1 MAAVTRW
8 NARFPLSERSKFVR
22 EATFEKR
29 TRHGDRTVS
38 DRFVWLTLFLLGC
51 YHGLNPGMGWLFA
64 VGLGFQ
70 DRSAVAVVR
79 AIVPLALGHII
90 SVALVVLLAIYAAAA
105 LPHRAVHFTAAAILI
120 GFGIYRLVSA
130 RHIRWVGMRVG
141 FRGLTLWGF
150 LMSSAHG
157 AGLML
162 LPFVVTGRANAAN
175 GMAMPMPGAQA
186 AHGALLT
193 GWLMVGVHTLGYV
206 LTAMAIALVVYTR
219 IGVRFLR
226 TGWVNLDLV
235 WAAALI
241 LSGLIALVT

>member
-1 MAAVTRW
+1 V
-8 NARFPLSERSKFVR
+8 
-22 EATFEKR
+22 
-29 TRHGDRTVS
+29 D

-70 DRSAVAVVR
+70 DRSGAAVLR
-79 AIVPLALGHII
+79 AIVPLALGHVI
-90 SVALVVLLAIYAAAA
+90 SVALVVLVAVYAAVQF
-105 LPHRAVHFTAAAILI
+105 PHRAVHLTAAAILI
-120 GFGIYRLVSA
+120 AFGVYRLIRA

-141 FRGLTLWGF
+141 FWGLTLWGF

-162 LPFVVTGRANAAN
+162 LPFVMPGHANTVS
-175 GMAMPMPGAQA
+175 GMAMPAPGAQA
-186 AHGALLT
+186 THAALLA
-193 GWLMVGVHTLGYV
+193 GWLMVGVHTFGYV
-206 LTAMAIALVVYTR
+206 ATATTIALLVYTK

-235 WAAALI
+235 WAVALI
-241 LSGLIALVT
+241 LTGLIALVT

>member
-1 MAAVTRW
+1 
-8 NARFPLSERSKFVR
+8 
-22 EATFEKR
+22 
-29 TRHGDRTVS
+29 
-38 DRFVWLTLFLLGC
+38 
-51 YHGLNPGMGWLFA
+51 MGWLFA

-70 DRSAVAVVR
+70 DRSAAAVLR

-90 SVALVVLLAIYAAAA
+90 SVALIVLVAVYAAAA

-120 GFGIYRLVSA
+120 GFGVYRLVRA

-141 FRGLTLWGF
+141 FWGLALWGF

-162 LPFVVTGRANAAN
+162 LPFVTSGSANAPS
-175 GMAMPMPGAQA
+175 GMSMAMPMPGLQV
-186 AHGALLT
+186 AHHALLV
-193 GWLMVGVHTLGYV
+193 GCLMVGVHTIGYV
-206 LTAMAIALVVYTR
+206 LTAAAIALIVYTK

-241 LSGLIALVT
+241 LTGLIALVS

>member
-1 MAAVTRW
+1 
-8 NARFPLSERSKFVR
+8 
-22 EATFEKR
+22 
-29 TRHGDRTVS
+29 VS
-38 DRFVWLTLFLLGC
+38 DRLVWLTLFLLGC

-70 DRSAVAVVR
+70 DRSAMAVVR
-79 AIVPLALGHII
+79 AIVPLALGHIL
-90 SVALVVLLAIYAAAA
+90 SVALIVLVTIYAAAA
-105 LPHRAVHFTAAAILI
+105 LPHRAVHFAAAAILI
-120 GFGIYRLVSA
+120 GFGLYRLVRA

-141 FRGLTLWGF
+141 FWGLALWGF

-162 LPFVVTGRANAAN
+162 LPFVVAGRTNAAN
-175 GMAMPMPGAQA
+175 GMAMPMPGIQA

-193 GWLMVGVHTLGYV
+193 GWLMVGVHTLGYA
-206 LTAMAIALVVYTR
+206 LTATVIALVVYTK

-241 LSGLIALVT
+241 LTGLIALVT

>member
-1 MAAVTRW
+1 
-8 NARFPLSERSKFVR
+8 
-22 EATFEKR
+22 
-29 TRHGDRTVS
+29 VS

-70 DRSAVAVVR
+70 ERSATAVLR
-79 AIVPLALGHII
+79 ALVPLTLGHVI
-90 SVALVVLLAIYAAAA
+90 SVALVVLVAVYAAAA
-105 LPHRAVHFTAAAILI
+105 FPHRAVHFAAAAVLI
-120 GFGIYRLVSA
+120 GFGLYRLGRA
-130 RHIRWVGMRVG
+130 RHVRWVGMRVG
-141 FRGLTLWGF
+141 FWGLTLWGF

-162 LPFVVTGRANAAN
+162 LPFVMAGRTNAAS

-186 AHGALLT
+186 AHGAVFT

-206 LTAMAIALVVYTR
+206 LAATAIALIVYTKV
-219 IGVRFLR
+219 GVRFLR

-241 LSGLIALVT
+241 LTGIIALVS